1 MGSSARLIVQ
11 EYKSRITDKQFAI
24 RRREEGV
31 MSHTSLL
38 ALLYNKGALVY
49 SDLQA
54 TAYERHRASS
64 RETKVYSISDDG
76 IVLAGTGA
84 ISGIKYVAE
93 KARILL
99 QVWKSRN
106 DGRLV
111 PPQEAGDLI
120 SGIVDSNPGLD
131 SAFLMGGYDHDRDRP
146 LIASIDDGCIMQS
159 NLFESLGSG
168 SLYVYPRGE
177 VLSRKVLSRL
187 PQEKRE
193 RVVVSQDIYDAL
205 DQLEFPLETALP
217 LGLDAIASGPQ
228 CDVFSG
234 GEGFQV
240 MRVDR
245 GGVAEYI
252 LSKENAQKALAIL
265 HAQEYAAVLPR
276 KKGEKQKGKKQKVE
290 KDALP
295 GLEGLME
302 IFEKCR
308 RR

>member
-11 EYKSRITDKQFAI
+11 EYKSRITDKQFAT
-24 RRREEGV
+24 RRQEDT
-31 MSHTSLL
+31 MKSHTSLL

-54 TAYERHRASS
+54 TAYRSHRASS
-64 RETKVYSISDDG
+64 REKKVYCISDDG
-76 IVLAGTGA
+76 IVLAGTGLV
-84 ISGIKYVAE
+84 SGIKYVAE
-93 KARILL
+93 KAQILL

-120 SGIVDSNPGLD
+120 SGIIDLNPGLD
-131 SAFLMGGYDHDRDRP
+131 SAFLMGGYDHERDRP
-146 LIASIDDGCIMQS
+146 LIANIADGCVMQT

-168 SLYVYPRGE
+168 SIYVYPRGE
-177 VLSRKVLSRL
+177 VISRKVLSRL
-187 PQEKRE
+187 PQEKQE
-193 RVVVSQDIYDAL
+193 RVVVFQDIYDAL
-205 DQLEFPLETALP
+205 DQLEFPLEAALP

-240 MRVDR
+240 MQVDCK
-245 GGVAEYI
+245 GVAEYI
-252 LSKENAQKALAIL
+252 LSKENAQKALKLL
-265 HAQEYAAVLPR
+265 HGQEYAAVLPGKKR
-276 KKGEKQKGKKQKVE
+276 KK
-290 KDALP
+290 DTLP

-302 IFEKCR
+302 IFEICR